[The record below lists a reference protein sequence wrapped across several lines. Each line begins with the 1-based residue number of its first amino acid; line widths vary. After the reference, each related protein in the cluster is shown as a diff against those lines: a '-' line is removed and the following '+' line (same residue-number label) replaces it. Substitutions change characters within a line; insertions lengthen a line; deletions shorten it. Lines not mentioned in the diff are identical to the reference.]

1 MTQRRDERPDG
12 PAHLPAAPLRRLV
25 GRLRRLDPAVRGM
38 LWAMSAGAV
47 FSVLNALLRTLAMQL
62 DPMQTQFLRY
72 VFGCVVLLPLVLR
85 GGVAAYLPRRIGGQF
100 ARGFVHTVGLGLWF
114 TALPHVPMADMTALS
129 FTGPIFLMIG
139 AFLFFREP
147 MRWDRWAAALAG
159 FAGVLLVVG
168 PRLSGEGGHYH
179 LVMLLASPVFAAS
192 VLLTKSLTRNESAG
206 VIVVWQAITVSVFS
220 LPLALGNWQPVSG
233 WQWAGFAACGV
244 LGSVGNYCQTRALH
258 VTDVS
263 ATQPVRFL
271 DLVWASVLGWLMF
284 ADIPGINAIAGGLV
298 IGVATL
304 WIARREAGQGGRRG

>member
-1 MTQRRDERPDG
+1 MPPAMTQRRDERTDG

-139 AFLFFREP
+139 AFLTFTLHTVTSVRLLRLHRLTMAQLMAKKAGKSAHSTRSLRTSWVLFVTS
-147 MRWDRWAAALAG
+147 AARRSRL
-159 FAGVLLVVG
+159 VIHRMYPSSLVV
-168 PRLSGEGGHYH
+168 LNSSSDNYQE
-179 LVMLLASPVFAAS
+179 
-192 VLLTKSLTRNESAG
+192 TKD
-206 VIVVWQAITVSVFS
+206 
-220 LPLALGNWQPVSG
+220 
-233 WQWAGFAACGV
+233 
-244 LGSVGNYCQTRALH
+244 LH
-258 VTDVS
+258 
-263 ATQPVRFL
+263 F
-271 DLVWASVLGWLMF
+271 G
-284 ADIPGINAIAGGLV
+284 GGLFF
-298 IGVATL
+298 L
-304 WIARREAGQGGRRG
+304 K